1 MENNLYER
9 AFIEGYKAAG
19 VEIYKKLLE
28 HGYSEEEAMELAG
41 VEEEDVKKL
50 LK

>member
-19 VEIYKKLLE
+19 LEIYEKLLE

-41 VEEEDVKKL
+41 VKEEDVKDL

>member
-19 VEIYKKLLE
+19 VEIYKRLLE
-28 HGYSEEEAMELAG
+28 HGYSEEKAREFAG
-41 VEEEDVKKL
+41 VDEEDVEKI

>member
-9 AFIEGYKAAG
+9 AFIEGYKAASL
-19 VEIYKKLLE
+19 EIYEKLLE
-28 HGYSEEEAMELAG
+28 HEYPEEDARELAG
-41 VEEEDVKKL
+41 VEEEDVKNL